1 MNLANRI
8 TIARMILV
16 PVVMLFLLVPLPLFQ
31 VHAAGETIAGGEIMA
46 ALVFVIA
53 ASTDSLDGYIARK
66 HQLITDFGKFMDP
79 LADKLLVSTAMIS
92 LVAMQRIPAWIA
104 IVVVAREFAVTG
116 LRAVASTQG
125 HVIAASG
132 LAKWKTALQMVALVA
147 IMIGNWPFVYIG
159 FPFAMLAIYA
169 AVLMTIVSGVD
180 YFIKNRHVI
189 DAGHW

>member
-53 ASTDSLDGYIARK
+53 AGTDSLDGYIARK

-92 LVAMQRIPAWIA
+92 LVAMQHIPAWIA

>member
-159 FPFAMLAIYA
+159 FPFAKLAIYA

>member
-1 MNLANRI
+1 VNLANRI

>member
-53 ASTDSLDGYIARK
+53 AGTDSLDGYIARK

-159 FPFAMLAIYA
+159 FPFAVLAIYA
-169 AVLMTIVSGVD
+169 AVVMTIVSGVD

-189 DAGHW
+189 NAGHR

>member
-16 PVVMLFLLVPLPLFQ
+16 PVVMLFLLAPLPLFQ
-31 VHAAGETIAGGEIMA
+31 VRAAGETISGGEIMA

-53 ASTDSLDGYIARK
+53 AGTDSLDGYIARK

-79 LADKLLVSTAMIS
+79 LADKLLVSTALIS

-104 IVVVAREFAVTG
+104 VVVIAREFAVTG
-116 LRAVASTQG
+116 LRTVASTQG

-159 FPFAMLAIYA
+159 FPFAMLALYA

-180 YFIKNRHVI
+180 YFVQNRRVI
-189 DAGHW
+189 GAGHW

>member
-53 ASTDSLDGYIARK
+53 AGTDSLDGYIARK

-180 YFIKNRHVI
+180 YFIKNRNVI

>member
-53 ASTDSLDGYIARK
+53 AGTDSLDGYIARK

-159 FPFAMLAIYA
+159 FPFAKLAIYA

>member
-31 VHAAGETIAGGEIMA
+31 VRAAGETITGGEILA

-79 LADKLLVSTAMIS
+79 LADKLLVSTALIS

-104 IVVVAREFAVTG
+104 IVVIAREFAVTG
-116 LRAVASTQG
+116 LRAIASTQG
-125 HVIAASG
+125 RVIAASG

-147 IMIGNWPFVYIG
+147 IMIDNWPFVYIG
-159 FPFAMLAIYA
+159 FPFAMLSMYA
-169 AVLMTIVSGVD
+169 AVLMTILSGVD
-180 YFIKNRHVI
+180 YFVKNRQVI
-189 DAGHW
+189 DAGH

>member
-31 VHAAGETIAGGEIMA
+31 VRAAGETITGGEILA

-79 LADKLLVSTAMIS
+79 LADKLLVSTALIS

-104 IVVVAREFAVTG
+104 IVVIAREFAVTG
-116 LRAVASTQG
+116 LRAIASTQG
-125 HVIAASG
+125 RVIAASG

-147 IMIGNWPFVYIG
+147 IMIDNWPFVYIG
-159 FPFAMLAIYA
+159 FPFATLSMYA
-169 AVLMTIVSGVD
+169 AVLMTILSGVD
-180 YFIKNRHVI
+180 YFVKNRQVI
-189 DAGHW
+189 DAGH